1 VSRLDKDA
9 IGVVF
14 AGVGMAACLAIYAAQ
29 HALLVYGPVIRAWVH
44 HAAGV
49 PL

>member
-1 VSRLDKDA
+1 MRRLDKDA

-14 AGVGMAACLAIYAAQ
+14 AGVGMAACLAIYTIQ
-29 HALLVYGPVIRAWVH
+29 HALLVYGPAIRTWVH
-44 HAAGV
+44 AAIGQ